1 MRQISITPNVSA
13 TMDPI
18 WTQQFYNNSVGQ
30 WVTAFSIALGA
41 WVMGKLLY
49 WGSAT
54 MLRRLAARTT
64 TQLDDILITTLRGP
78 LVVLITIFGFYLG
91 YTQLDVPPRVELWAD
106 RAFKVGLALALTWLI
121 ARLLDTMVQEYLLP
135 KASRNE
141 TVMVDAQLV
150 PVVRSS
156 IKVLVWVLGLVMAL
170 NNGGYDV
177 GALLAGIGIG
187 GLALAMAAKD
197 TVANIF
203 GGITVFADK
212 PFRVGDRIRIQDHD
226 GVVIEVGIRSTRLR
240 TMEGPVVVV
249 PNHKFTDSMV
259 ENVSEELSRRVRHEL
274 GLIYET
280 PPAKLEEA
288 VQILEQVVNDHQ
300 DVLEAERLVS
310 FIAFKEYS
318 LNILFI
324 YYIQK
329 EADIFR
335 TQTRIHMDVM
345 RRFAAAGLEFAY
357 PTQTEYS
364 GNAIREV
371 KSVPG

>member
-1 MRQISITPNVSA
+1 
-13 TMDPI
+13 MDPL
-18 WTQQFYNNSVGQ
+18 WTQQFYNNSLGQ

-41 WVMGKLLY
+41 WFIGKLLY
-49 WGSAT
+49 WGSAN
-54 MLRRLAARTT
+54 LLKRLAARTA

-91 YTQLDVPPRVELWAD
+91 YMQLDVPPRVELWAD

-310 FIAFKEYS
+310 FNAFKEYS

-324 YYIQK
+324 YYIRK

-357 PTQTEYS
+357 PTQVEYS
-364 GNAIREV
+364 GTASRDVN
-371 KSVPG
+371 SVPG

>member
-371 KSVPG
+371 RSVPG

>member
-1 MRQISITPNVSA
+1 
-13 TMDPI
+13 MDPI
-18 WTQQFYNNSVGQ
+18 WTQQFYNTSVGQ

-187 GLALAMAAKD
+187 GL
-197 TVANIF
+197 
-203 GGITVFADK
+203 
-212 PFRVGDRIRIQDHD
+212 
-226 GVVIEVGIRSTRLR
+226 
-240 TMEGPVVVV
+240 
-249 PNHKFTDSMV
+249 SMV
-259 ENVSEELSRRVRHEL
+259 LVYTFLGRRQQ
-274 GLIYET
+274 G
-280 PPAKLEEA
+280 
-288 VQILEQVVNDHQ
+288 
-300 DVLEAERLVS
+300 
-310 FIAFKEYS
+310 
-318 LNILFI
+318 
-324 YYIQK
+324 
-329 EADIFR
+329 
-335 TQTRIHMDVM
+335 
-345 RRFAAAGLEFAY
+345 
-357 PTQTEYS
+357 
-364 GNAIREV
+364 
-371 KSVPG
+371 

>member
-1 MRQISITPNVSA
+1 M
-13 TMDPI
+13 
-18 WTQQFYNNSVGQ
+18 
-30 WVTAFSIALGA
+30 
-41 WVMGKLLY
+41 LL
-49 WGSAT
+49 
-54 MLRRLAARTT
+54 
-64 TQLDDILITTLRGP
+64 
-78 LVVLITIFGFYLG
+78 
-91 YTQLDVPPRVELWAD
+91 
-106 RAFKVGLALALTWLI
+106 
-121 ARLLDTMVQEYLLP
+121 EYLLP

-371 KSVPG
+371 RSVPG

>member
-212 PFRVGDRIRIQDHD
+212 PFRVGDRIRIQGHD

-345 RRFAAAGLEFAY
+345 RRFATAGLEFAY

-371 KSVPG
+371 RSVPG

>member
-1 MRQISITPNVSA
+1 
-13 TMDPI
+13 
-18 WTQQFYNNSVGQ
+18 
-30 WVTAFSIALGA
+30 
-41 WVMGKLLY
+41 
-49 WGSAT
+49 
-54 MLRRLAARTT
+54 
-64 TQLDDILITTLRGP
+64 
-78 LVVLITIFGFYLG
+78 
-91 YTQLDVPPRVELWAD
+91 
-106 RAFKVGLALALTWLI
+106 
-121 ARLLDTMVQEYLLP
+121 
-135 KASRNE
+135 
-141 TVMVDAQLV
+141 
-150 PVVRSS
+150 
-156 IKVLVWVLGLVMAL
+156 
-170 NNGGYDV
+170 
-177 GALLAGIGIG
+177 
-187 GLALAMAAKD
+187 
-197 TVANIF
+197 VANIF

-371 KSVPG
+371 RSVPG